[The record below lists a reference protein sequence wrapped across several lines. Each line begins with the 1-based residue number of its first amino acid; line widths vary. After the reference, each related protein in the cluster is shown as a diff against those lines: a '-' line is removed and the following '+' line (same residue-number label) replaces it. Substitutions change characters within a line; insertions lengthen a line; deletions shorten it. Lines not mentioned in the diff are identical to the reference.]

1 MRWPQGDAA
10 DTMQLRTWPHSRC
23 GAGIYVEKIVGF
35 IKDKKKQISK
45 SFTLYAVEGG
55 GSGGIVTLKLVRC
68 GNAPPGTP
76 AAAGAHP
83 PLRRTSFPRGP
94 PRRWAWPCLLR
105 RRQVRWTWGSTRR
118 LLWTPATT
126 T

>member
-1 MRWPQGDAA
+1 MRQRRQRVAVAHAA
-10 DTMQLRTWPHSRC
+10 LLAY

-68 GNAPPGTP
+68 
-76 AAAGAHP
+76 AAHCAS
-83 PLRRTSFPRGP
+83 RRVF
-94 PRRWAWPCLLR
+94 
-105 RRQVRWTWGSTRR
+105 
-118 LLWTPATT
+118 
-126 T
+126 